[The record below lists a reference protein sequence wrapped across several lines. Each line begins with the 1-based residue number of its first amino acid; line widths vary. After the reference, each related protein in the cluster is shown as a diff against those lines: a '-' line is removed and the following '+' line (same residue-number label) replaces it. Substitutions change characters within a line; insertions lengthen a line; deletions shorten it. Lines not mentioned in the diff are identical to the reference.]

1 MKSIKNNKNSETMK
15 INVEIIEKILNVLLV
30 VLQFIIKKEKE
41 EPSTN
46 EVAIAAAARQLN
58 PELTD
63 EQILAK
69 LQDGIDRTK
78 IIDEV

>member
-1 MKSIKNNKNSETMK
+1 MK

-30 VLQFIIKKEKE
+30 VLQYILKKEKE

>member
-1 MKSIKNNKNSETMK
+1 MK